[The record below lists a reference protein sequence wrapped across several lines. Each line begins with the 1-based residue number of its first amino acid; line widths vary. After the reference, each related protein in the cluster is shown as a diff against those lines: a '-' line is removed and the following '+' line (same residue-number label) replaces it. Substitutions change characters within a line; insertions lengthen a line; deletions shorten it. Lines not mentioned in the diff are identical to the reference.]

1 MIDLWLLLVETLCS
15 FVDRDRALRRA
26 GGGPRTGPTADRCR
40 VRKRNWDGV
49 VECVAAGPDSSV
61 VELAP
66 EAVVVD
72 RRRLPRSRAV
82 APASLGQPLPH
93 ARGSDSGDGI
103 ICAHLEVVKAVLLIR
118 DLAATV

>member
-1 MIDLWLLLVETLCS
+1 MLARSWTGIVP
-15 FVDRDRALRRA
+15 RDGPAA
-26 GGGPRTGPTADRCR
+26 TQNESGGGPMPA
-40 VRKRNWDGV
+40 RKRNWDGV

-72 RRRLPRSRAV
+72 RWRLPRSRSV

-93 ARGSDSGDGI
+93 TRGSDSGDEI
-103 ICAHLEVVKAVLLIR
+103 ICAHLEVVKAVDR
-118 DLAATV
+118 SPRAG